1 MIELASLDADTYTAK
16 IYSNTVAKYWSSD
29 FLELDEMVSD
39 ESNTSKAF
47 KAIEST
53 LNRNIRNI
61 APRDHT
67 IIRNAVISYFKNHE
81 HFDYA
86 VMLDSILSNYH
97 TTDSKSEQALY
108 RLLRFFLQKSEHAH
122 AAAPPFQI
130 EPSALGFDLVLGA
143 SLEVAGIYTAAIFQK
158 STSSVSGLSIL
169 IYSRFCLPEKQ

>member
-1 MIELASLDADTYTAK
+1 MGVRKWLEKSAEK
-16 IYSNTVAKYWSSD
+16 QKYKLCKTLNPLSR
-29 FLELDEMVSD
+29 
-39 ESNTSKAF
+39 KAF
-47 KAIEST
+47 
-53 LNRNIRNI
+53 R
-61 APRDHT
+61 
-67 IIRNAVISYFKNHE
+67 AVSFSATK
-81 HFDYA
+81 D
-86 VMLDSILSNYH
+86 
-97 TTDSKSEQALY
+97 KSEQALY